1 MATIVG
7 GIGTTHV
14 PSIGKAIAEKKQ
26 NDPYWRPFFK
36 GFDYVHY
43 WLARTKPDV
52 AVVFYNDHGLNFF
65 LDKLPTFAVGASAE
79 YRSEDEGWG
88 IPVSRPVPGDADMSW
103 HLINTLVADEFDV
116 TMCQDMLIDH
126 AVTIPMALMWPS
138 AASSDRPWPVKI
150 VPVEINTVQHPLPSM
165 ARCLKLGRSIG
176 RALETYPRDLRVAI
190 VGTGGLSH
198 QLDGTRAGFVNKEFD
213 ALCLDKIV
221 AEPEAQRSAVRRNRT
236 IGPVVASDR
245 RRKHRHFDDALPHR
259 TVVELN
265 GHAIGRIERALVPSR
280 HPDVTRIVDPGTRRN
295 AGFVYK
301 VQFPIGLRQIGE
313 RRRRGEAQPHTLE
326 LTREIKDLRG
336 CAGQTRRQDSR
347 GANKRHRPRSH
358 RPASLKMNV

>member
-14 PSIGKAIAEKKQ
+14 PSIGKAIAEGKQ
-26 NDPYWRPFFK
+26 GDPYWKPFFR
-36 GFDYVHY
+36 GFDYVHD

-52 AVVFYNDHGLNFF
+52 VVVFYNDHGLNFF

-88 IPVSRPVPGDADMSW
+88 IPVSRPVPGDADLSW

-176 RALETYPRDLRVAI
+176 RALETYPRDLRVAV

-198 QLDGTRAGFVNKEFD
+198 QLDGTRAGFVNKDFD

-221 AEPEAQRSAVRRNRT
+221 AEPEALARYSIHELVELSGSQGVEFLNWMAMRGALTGRVSELNRNYH
-236 IGPVVASDR
+236 IPVSNTA
-245 RRKHRHFDDALPHR
+245 AA
-259 TVVELN
+259 TVVYDN
-265 GHAIGRIERALVPSR
+265 QAAFERKA
-280 HPDVTRIVDPGTRRN
+280 
-295 AGFVYK
+295 A
-301 VQFPIGLRQIGE
+301 
-313 RRRRGEAQPHTLE
+313 
-326 LTREIKDLRG
+326 
-336 CAGQTRRQDSR
+336 
-347 GANKRHRPRSH
+347 
-358 RPASLKMNV
+358 

>member
-14 PSIGKAIAEKKQ
+14 PSIGKAIAEGKQ
-26 NDPYWRPFFK
+26 GDPYWKPFFR
-36 GFDYVHY
+36 GFDYVHD

-88 IPVSRPVPGDADMSW
+88 IPVSRPVPGDADLSW

-138 AASSDRPWPVKI
+138 AASSDGPWPVKI

-176 RALETYPRDLRVAI
+176 RALESYPRDLRVAI

-221 AEPEAQRSAVRRNRT
+221 AEPEALTRYSIHELVELSGSQGVEFLNWMAMRGALTGQVSELNRNYH
-236 IGPVVASDR
+236 IPVSNTA
-245 RRKHRHFDDALPHR
+245 AA
-259 TVVELN
+259 TVVYDN
-265 GHAIGRIERALVPSR
+265 QAAVERKA
-280 HPDVTRIVDPGTRRN
+280 
-295 AGFVYK
+295 A
-301 VQFPIGLRQIGE
+301 
-313 RRRRGEAQPHTLE
+313 
-326 LTREIKDLRG
+326 
-336 CAGQTRRQDSR
+336 
-347 GANKRHRPRSH
+347 
-358 RPASLKMNV
+358 